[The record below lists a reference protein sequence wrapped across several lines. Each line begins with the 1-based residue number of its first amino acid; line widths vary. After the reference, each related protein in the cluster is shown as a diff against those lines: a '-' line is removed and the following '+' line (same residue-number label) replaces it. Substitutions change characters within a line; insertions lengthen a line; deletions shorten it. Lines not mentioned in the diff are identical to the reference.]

1 MQVLD
6 LDLDFF
12 VRPAAHFVS
21 GSRRLSS
28 TEYTCATADEV
39 EDFLERQCGLSKE
52 RPIPGR
58 FCQDHDEAFDTW
70 KDWIR
75 TGRIEAPFDVAHV
88 DAHADMGLGDPSWTY
103 LLAEVLALPLDKRGN
118 PRRGWDGLNSGSY
131 LPFAIAN
138 RWLRSLTY
146 VFPPDTRAEDGY
158 PTDIHTVFFRNEDW
172 KHGPIELPH
181 FTHEQLDRL
190 MMMTGDFP
198 EPLFWEPAVANSYVP
213 AASFSM
219 TGFTHMIL
227 AQSPGFT
234 PETADALIPVIE
246 QYFLPR

>member
-1 MQVLD
+1 MLVLD

-21 GSRRLSS
+21 GARRLSS
-28 TEYTCATADEV
+28 KEYTCASVEEV

-52 RPIPGR
+52 QPIRGR
-58 FCQDHDEAFDTW
+58 FCKEHDAAFDIW
-70 KDWIR
+70 KEWIWAGEIK
-75 TGRIEAPFDVAHV
+75 TPFDVAHV

-103 LLAEVLALPLDKRGN
+103 LLDEILALPVENRNN

-146 VFPPDTRAEDGY
+146 VFPPDERAEDGY
-158 PTDIHTVFFRNEDW
+158 PLDIHTVFFRNEDW
-172 KHGPIELPH
+172 KNGPIELPH
-181 FTHEQLDRL
+181 YSREQLDSL
-190 MMMTGDFP
+190 MMVTGNPP
-198 EPLFWEPAVANSYVP
+198 EPLFWEPAVANAYVP
-213 AASFSM
+213 AASFGM
-219 TGFTHMIL
+219 RGFTHMIL

-234 PETADALIPVIE
+234 PAAADELIPMIE
-246 QYFLPR
+246 QYFTPA